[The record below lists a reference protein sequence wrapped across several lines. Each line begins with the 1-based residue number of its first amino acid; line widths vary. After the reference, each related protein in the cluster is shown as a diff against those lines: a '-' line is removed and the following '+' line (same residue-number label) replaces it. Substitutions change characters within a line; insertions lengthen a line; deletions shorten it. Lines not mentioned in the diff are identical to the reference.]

1 MFNASYFRDMLQR
14 DVQAAG
20 GSPVVELYLVSGHSY
35 RVRTVVDV
43 AENWFTVEAYL
54 VKGDLAHH
62 RPRFGGTD
70 GEPHEIFRA
79 VVSYESIVSVVF
91 DPAPVQ
97 ARTRAGFAT
106 G

>member
-1 MFNASYFRDMLQR
+1 MFNASYFQDTLQR

-20 GSPVVELYLVSGHSY
+20 GSPVVELFLVSGHSY

-43 AENWFTVEAYL
+43 GDDWLTLEAYL

-62 RPRFGGTD
+62 RPRFGGTE

-91 DPAPVQ
+91 DPAPVKTR
-97 ARTRAGFAT
+97 ARAGFAT

>member
-14 DVQAAG
+14 DVQASG
-20 GSPVVELYLVSGHSY
+20 SSPVVELFLISGHSY
-35 RVRTVVDV
+35 RVRTVLDV
-43 AENWFTVEAYL
+43 GDDWLTVEAYL
-54 VKGDLAHH
+54 VKGDLAHL

-70 GEPHEIFRA
+70 GEPYEIFRA